1 MDTILYYKC
10 GYRKGVYLMSPRL
23 GRPTTDP
30 KVLNT
35 RVRLSEEDTEMLEYC
50 AEKTGKTKSEI
61 IRQGIRLVYN
71 SVASEEV
78 EK

>member
-1 MDTILYYKC
+1 
-10 GYRKGVYLMSPRL
+10 MSPRL

>member
-1 MDTILYYKC
+1 
-10 GYRKGVYLMSPRL
+10 MSPRL

-35 RVRLSEEDTEMLEYC
+35 RVRLSEEDIAMLEYC

-61 IRQGIRLVYN
+61 IRKGIRLVYE
-71 SVASEEV
+71 SVVSEEV